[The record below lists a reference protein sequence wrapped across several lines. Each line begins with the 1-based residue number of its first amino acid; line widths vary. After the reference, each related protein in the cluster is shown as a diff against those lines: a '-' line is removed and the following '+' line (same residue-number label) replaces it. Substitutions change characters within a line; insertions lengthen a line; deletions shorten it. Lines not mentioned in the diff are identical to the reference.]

1 MVKDK
6 LKEIIHLLQESTKSG
21 NLVWN
26 ECGKADKRDFH
37 REFNAVGEDGT
48 KYETEVKFSM
58 SSNGTWQLETSP
70 SLWIRS
76 EKLPNGTFYVYGAED
91 VTKQDLIDLR
101 DIIKTKYCSD
111 MNPSE
116 KVVEDALDLIS
127 RGISRQEFRETKLNK
142 ILNVFGVSDKK

>member
-6 LKEIIHLLQESTKSG
+6 LKEIIHLLRESTKSG
-21 NLVWN
+21 NLVWS
-26 ECGKADKRDFH
+26 ECGKLDKRDFH

-76 EKLPNGTFYVYGAED
+76 EKLPNGALYVYGVED
-91 VTKQDLIDLR
+91 ATKQDLIDLR
-101 DIIKTKYCSD
+101 DIIKSKYCSD

-142 ILNVFGVSDKK
+142 ILNVFGISDKK